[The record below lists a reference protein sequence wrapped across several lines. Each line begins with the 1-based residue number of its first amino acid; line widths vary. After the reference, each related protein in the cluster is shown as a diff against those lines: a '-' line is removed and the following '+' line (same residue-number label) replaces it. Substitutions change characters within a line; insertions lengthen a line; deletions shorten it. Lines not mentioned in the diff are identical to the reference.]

1 MYNGSI
7 GRLVLRWSHCL
18 LFGLCPKIRSLG
30 QEDSATSPAMLLRS
44 SKKRPASCISSESP
58 EHFTSIT
65 PAVERSS
72 SCKKRTKVVPQQKSI
87 PQLHLQPKSPLLT
100 LLTLPYEIRD
110 QILHEVLTSPSSCL
124 RWPHETEH
132 KASLQNL
139 GHRKGKNDSAVYP
152 AVLRSCK
159 QLRDEGLP
167 ILYRN
172 TFGMDLHI
180 DEDDDR
186 LEFQGYDL
194 SQGWNVIPYQARRQ
208 LFQLVRKLQVT
219 IHVESDRDQKLPPLD
234 TGESSG
240 YRFVVSKLCER
251 LLEMP
256 NLASLHLTI
265 ALQNKHQFAD
275 DNEIGEQILTPLTL
289 LRNVRCVTIIGV
301 SSAYAQ
307 SLKGVM
313 ESHVHVQNLCAMR
326 TALAIYLGDEYF
338 EDEDWEGVQEA
349 VNICDIGLFNE
360 RRAQIVARIDSQ
372 QAAKRERLYMFD

>member
-1 MYNGSI
+1 MITLSSI
-7 GRLVLRWSHCL
+7 RPL
-18 LFGLCPKIRSLG
+18 PKNSFPRTRRFCDL
-30 QEDSATSPAMLLRS
+30 PAMLLRS
-44 SKKRPASCISSESP
+44 SKKRPASCMSSESP

-72 SCKKRTKVVPQQKSI
+72 SCKKRTKAVPQQKSI
-87 PQLHLQPKSPLLT
+87 PQPHLQPKSPLLT
-100 LLTLPYEIRD
+100 LLTLPYEIRY
-110 QILHEVLTSPSSCL
+110 QILHGVLTSPSSCL
-124 RWPHETEH
+124 RKVAPHQV
-132 KASLQNL
+132 SLQNL
-139 GHRKGKNDSAVYP
+139 SHRKSKNDSAVYP

-180 DEDDDR
+180 DDEDDDR
-186 LEFQGYDL
+186 LEFQGHDL

-219 IHVESDRDQKLPPLD
+219 IYVEGDRDQDVLLLG

-240 YRFVVSKLCER
+240 YRLVVSNLCER

-265 ALQNKHQFAD
+265 AVQNKHQFAD
-275 DNEIGEQILTPLTL
+275 DNDIGEQILTPLTL

-326 TALAIYLGDEYF
+326 TALAIYLGDEYS
-338 EDEDWEGVQEA
+338 EDEDWEAVQEA
-349 VNICDIGLFNE
+349 VSICDIGLFNE

-372 QAAKRERLYMFD
+372 QVAKRERLYMFD